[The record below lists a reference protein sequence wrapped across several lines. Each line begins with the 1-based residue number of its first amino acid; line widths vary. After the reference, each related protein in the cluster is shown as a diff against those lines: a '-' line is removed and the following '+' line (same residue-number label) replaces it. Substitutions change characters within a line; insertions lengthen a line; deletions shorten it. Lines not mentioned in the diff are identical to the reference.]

1 MIIVGTVVFA
11 PEYAHEIIDWFH
23 GNLEHATKPQVS
35 KDNNENSNKKS
46 NGDGNNENSN
56 NKANEDN
63 NIVDKSESPIQEGN
77 AFHAPQRSNTENKG
91 KSEPPVQKGRV
102 VYRVPQRSN
111 TENKEE
117 NEPPVQ
123 KGYGVHTK
131 PSTKEQLLE
140 WLKSEDYR
148 VAAGQGFYR
157 ITWIYRKPSLTKPS
171 AVIVSKDG
179 KVTIRYEKKV
189 IINVNDASIL
199 GQNIDVRGRNNSTV
213 GIGTITKV
221 DNGIIKTASMKYEN
235 GYWWVVTTYSFDWY
249 IGRDRIEKVW
259 LKAKEIKEINE

>member
-35 KDNNENSNKKS
+35 KDNNENNNKKS
-46 NGDGNNENSN
+46 NGGGNNENSN

-63 NIVDKSESPIQEGN
+63 NIVDKDESPIQEGN
-77 AFHAPQRSNTENKG
+77 AFYAPQRSNTENQKT
-91 KSEPPVQKGRV
+91 SEPPVQ
-102 VYRVPQRSN
+102 Q
-111 TENKEE
+111 
-117 NEPPVQ
+117 
-123 KGYGVHTK
+123 GYEVHTK

-148 VAAGQGFYR
+148 VEAGRGFYR

-189 IINVNDASIL
+189 VINVDDASIL
-199 GQNIDVRGRNNSTV
+199 GQNINVRGRNNSTSAF
-213 GIGTITKV
+213 GTVTKV
-221 DNGIIKTASMKYEN
+221 ENGLIKTASMKYEN
-235 GYWWVVTTYSFDWY
+235 GYWWIVTTQTFDWY
-249 IGRDRIEKVW
+249 IGQDRIENVW
-259 LKAKEIKEINE
+259 LKAKEIKEINYGN